1 VLEYLVESKIHGVI
15 IGGST
20 GEYYA
25 HTTQERVE
33 LAAQAKDVLNG
44 RLPLIVG
51 TGGIRTE
58 DAVAFASHAKE
69 IKADAL
75 LVGTP
80 PYALPTQ
87 QEIALHVKAVD
98 AAAGLPIMLYNYPG
112 RMSVS
117 MGEEFFDAVADV
129 KNIVAIKES
138 SGDMAQLHRLA
149 IQRPNIQLSCG
160 WDDQALE
167 FFAWGAKSWVCAGS
181 NFIPREHVALY
192 EACVIE
198 KNFDKGRK
206 IMAAM
211 MPLMDFLEGGKFVQA
226 IKNGVALNG
235 LKTGGVRKPL
245 YDLDAAEKQSW
256 RGWSPS
262 SSAPSPRSPEVP
274 EMADLLSKDQYAA
287 IAADLQLRTKAFI
300 DGEFRDAISGRT
312 FVTTNPATGKQL
324 AEVAACDV
332 NDVDVAVAAAKRVFE
347 AGTWSKMQ
355 PNDRKHVLQKFAQ
368 LLEDNAHELAVLEAL
383 DSGKPVSECQTS
395 TCRRPSTPSAG
406 TPS

>member
-1 VLEYLVESKIHGVI
+1 MKFEGIYTPAITPLAADGSIDKAAFAEVLEYLVESKIHGVI

-25 HTTQERVE
+25 HTTQERIE

-58 DAVAFASHAKE
+58 DAVAFAQHAKE

-129 KNIVAIKES
+129 NNIIAIKES

-149 IQRPNIQLSCG
+149 IKRPYIQLSCG

-192 EACVIE
+192 EACVVE

-211 MPLMDFLEGGKFVQA
+211 MPLMDFLEGGKFVQS
-226 IKNGVALNG
+226 IKYGCALNG
-235 LKTGGVRKPL
+235 LSTGGVRKPL
-245 YDLDAAEKQSW
+245 YDLDAAEKQ
-256 RGWSPS
+256 
-262 SSAPSPRSPEVP
+262 E
-274 EMADLLSKDQYAA
+274 
-287 IAADLQLRTKAFI
+287 LQ
-300 DGEFRDAISGRT
+300 
-312 FVTTNPATGKQL
+312 
-324 AEVAACDV
+324 
-332 NDVDVAVAAAKRVFE
+332 RV
-347 AGTWSKMQ
+347 
-355 PNDRKHVLQKFAQ
+355 
-368 LLEDNAHELAVLEAL
+368 
-383 DSGKPVSECQTS
+383 VSELKATIAQIK
-395 TCRRPSTPSAG
+395 
-406 TPS
+406 